1 MPTRAASR
9 AMHVLPRRARRS
21 LAPAG
26 IGGGAS
32 FATCTFAMDATC
44 AFATCAFATCAFATC
59 AEARG
64 VGRG

>member
-1 MPTRAASR
+1 
-9 AMHVLPRRARRS
+9 MHVLPRRARRS

-44 AFATCAFATCAFATC
+44 VFATCVFATCAFATCAFATC

>member
-1 MPTRAASR
+1 
-9 AMHVLPRRARRS
+9 MHVLPRSARRS

-59 AEARG
+59 AFATCAEARG